1 MKAFSPHMGRRSISD
16 LRRPSPTGSA
26 AVRLALAGATVA
38 LAILSL
44 KGLWPGYAFYDTVG
58 QFRQALSGEYDDW
71 HPPIM
76 ARLWTLLHSQFGGAG
91 GPMLALQL
99 GLYWLGFGLVAEA
112 LAATRRWASAIAVL
126 LLAASPL
133 LVGWQGAILKDA
145 QMLGALLAG
154 FGIVAAYRL
163 RDRRIP
169 LLATLIVAILFG
181 YALLVRANALFA
193 VVPLVVFLA
202 PRPAGFVAKLLLIV
216 LLSLGAIAA
225 EPWINHRLLH
235 ARLTGVEKTQP
246 LYDLAA
252 IGIANPIGSPFTPA
266 ELATFRS
273 KDCVK
278 AYFWDPLGDEIA
290 CGSQVSRLQKG
301 IAATQLYRQWMQQII
316 AHAASYFR
324 HRLNHWNSTTR
335 WLTPPGRIGAEPP
348 ANSEL
353 NDLGLAEPNS
363 LIAKQIQ
370 YAGAIESGT
379 PLGWPILWFAV
390 AILTAPLAWSRRN
403 DPAAHLTVALCLSSI
418 GLEASFFVV
427 SIASDLRYHLWSM
440 TASALALIFVV
451 DGTPAI
457 RGRVIAAVLVLAA
470 IIAAGAY
477 SRHNL
482 PIAPATY
489 RAMVD
494 SRTG

>member
-1 MKAFSPHMGRRSISD
+1 VAGGGPG
-16 LRRPSPTGSA
+16 
-26 AVRLALAGATVA
+26 VRLALAGAA
-38 LAILSL
+38 LLLAILSL
-44 KGLWPGYAFYDTVG
+44 EALWPGYALYDTVG

-76 ARLWTLLHSQFGGAG
+76 ARLWTLLHGQFGGTGA
-91 GPMLALQL
+91 PMLALQL

-112 LAATRRWASAIAVL
+112 LAATRCWASAIAVL

-133 LVGWQGAILKDA
+133 LLGWQGAILKDA

-193 VVPLVVFLA
+193 VVPLIVFLA
-202 PRPAGFVAKLLLIV
+202 PRPAGFIAKLLLIMP
-216 LLSLGAIAA
+216 LSLGAIAA
-225 EPWINHRLLH
+225 EPWINHHLLH
-235 ARLTGVEKTQP
+235 ARSTGVEKTQP

-266 ELATFRS
+266 ELATFRT

-278 AYFWDPLGDEIA
+278 VYFWDPLGDEVA
-290 CGSQVSRLQKG
+290 CGRQVSRLQG
-301 IAATQLYRQWMQQII
+301 GTEAGQLYRLWMAQII
-316 AHAASYFR
+316 AHPISYFR
-324 HRLNHWNSTTR
+324 HRLGHWNSTSR
-335 WLTPPGRIGAEPP
+335 WLIPPGRLGAEPP

-353 NDLGLAEPNS
+353 NDLGLVEPIS

-370 YAGAIESGT
+370 HGGAIESGT
-379 PLGWPILWFAV
+379 PLGWPILWL
-390 AILTAPLAWSRRN
+390 AIALMTAPLAWSRRN
-403 DPAAHLTVALCLSSI
+403 DPAAGLTVSLCVSSI

-440 TASALALIFVV
+440 TASALALILIA
-451 DGTPAI
+451 DGTPVK
-457 RGRVIAAVLVLAA
+457 RGRVVLAALILAA
-470 IIAAGAY
+470 IIAAGIY
-477 SRHNL
+477 SRNTL
-482 PIAPATY
+482 PFAPATY
-489 RAMVD
+489 RAMID

>member
-1 MKAFSPHMGRRSISD
+1 VAGGGPG
-16 LRRPSPTGSA
+16 
-26 AVRLALAGATVA
+26 VRLALAGAAVL

-44 KGLWPGYAFYDTVG
+44 KALWPGYALYDTVG
-58 QFRQALSGEYDDW
+58 QFRQALSGDYDDW

-76 ARLWTLLHSQFGGAG
+76 ARLWTLLHGQFGGAG

-133 LVGWQGAILKDA
+133 LLGWQGAILKDA

-193 VVPLVVFLA
+193 VVPLIVFLA
-202 PRPAGFVAKLLLIV
+202 PRPAGFIAKLLLI
-216 LLSLGAIAA
+216 LPLSLGAIAA
-225 EPWINHRLLH
+225 EPWINHHLLH
-235 ARLTGVEKTQP
+235 ARSTGVEKTQP

-266 ELATFRS
+266 ELATFRN

-290 CGSQVSRLQKG
+290 CGSQVSRLQG
-301 IAATQLYRQWMQQII
+301 GTEAGQLYRLWMAQII
-316 AHAASYFR
+316 AHPASYFR
-324 HRLNHWNSTTR
+324 HRLSHWNSTTR
-335 WLTPPGRIGAEPP
+335 WLIPPGRIGAEPP

-353 NDLGLAEPNS
+353 NDLGLAEPNT

-370 YAGAIESGT
+370 HAGAMVSGT

-390 AILTAPLAWSRRN
+390 ALLTAPLAWSRRN
-403 DPAAHLTVALCLSSI
+403 DPAAHLTVSLCLSSI

-440 TASALALIFVV
+440 TASALALILVL
-451 DGTPAI
+451 DGTPMK
-457 RGRVIAAVLVLAA
+457 RGRVILAVLVLAS
-470 IIAAGAY
+470 IIAAGLY
-477 SRHNL
+477 TRHVF
-482 PIAPATY
+482 PTAPATY
-489 RAMVD
+489 RAMID

>member
-1 MKAFSPHMGRRSISD
+1 MAGGGPG
-16 LRRPSPTGSA
+16 
-26 AVRLALAGATVA
+26 VRLALAGAAVL

-44 KGLWPGYAFYDTVG
+44 KGLWPGYALYDTVG
-58 QFRQALSGEYDDW
+58 QFRQALSGDYDDW

-76 ARLWTLLHSQFGGAG
+76 VLLWALLHGKFGGTS

-133 LVGWQGAILKDA
+133 LLGWQGAILKDA

-169 LLATLIVAILFG
+169 LLATLIVALLFG

-202 PRPAGFVAKLLLIV
+202 PRPAGFIAKLLLV
-216 LLSLGAIAA
+216 VPLSLGAIAA
-225 EPWINHRLLH
+225 EPWINHHWLH
-235 ARLTGVEKTQP
+235 ARSTGVEKTQP

-252 IGIANPIGSPFTPA
+252 IGVANPIGSPFTPA
-266 ELATFRS
+266 ELATFRK

-290 CGSQVSRLQKG
+290 CGAQVSRIQEG
-301 IAATQLYRQWMQQII
+301 TEAGQLFRLWMAQII
-316 AHAASYFR
+316 AHPASYFR
-324 HRLNHWNSTTR
+324 HRSSHWNSTTR
-335 WLTPPGRIGAEPP
+335 WLIPPGRIGAEPP
-348 ANSEL
+348 ANSEP

-370 YAGAIESGT
+370 HAGASESGT

-390 AILTAPLAWSRRN
+390 ALLTAPLAWSRRN
-403 DPAAHLTVALCLSSI
+403 DSAAHLTVSLCLSSI

-440 TASALALIFVV
+440 TASALALILIV
-451 DGTPAI
+451 DGTPVK
-457 RGRVIAAVLVLAA
+457 RGRVILAALVMVA
-470 IIAAGAY
+470 IIAAGTYA
-477 SRHNL
+477 RTTL

-489 RAMVD
+489 RAMID